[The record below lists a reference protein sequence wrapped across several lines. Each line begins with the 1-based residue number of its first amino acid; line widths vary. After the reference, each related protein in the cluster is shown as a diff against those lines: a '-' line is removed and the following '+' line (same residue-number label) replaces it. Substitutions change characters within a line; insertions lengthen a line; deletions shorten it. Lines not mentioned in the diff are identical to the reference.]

1 MPTTTTT
8 EPQGSVAIALAHAR
22 RLLDADPRLAADQA
36 VAILEVVPR
45 HAEATLILAT
55 ALRLSG
61 DLRQAVRVVDPLS
74 RAFPQSPPVQLEHGW
89 ILAAAGQTQAA
100 IAAFR
105 RALAAESELAEA
117 WRGLAEGLD
126 LLGDAD
132 GAQAAR
138 ARQMVLQIKG
148 GVRDPALMTAAAAL
162 VDGKPGE
169 AEAALRA
176 VLDARPDEPAALR
189 MLAEAV
195 ARLGRQEEAETLLVR
210 CLEIAP
216 GFTAARQ
223 NLATVLYRLGRSEDA
238 LVQLEGLLADDP
250 RNPAHLNL
258 KAAALARIGEYAQ
271 SIALYEDVL
280 ARYPQQPKG
289 WMSYGHALKTVGR
302 AADCVAAYRKAV
314 DQAPSL
320 GEAWWSLANMKT
332 WRFDEA
338 DLATMQAQLDRGD
351 LSDDDRLHL
360 DYALGKAHEDAG
372 RWAESFRHYET
383 GAALRRTQ
391 AAYDPATIH
400 QHVARAKAV
409 LTADLL
415 AQRAGQGCPAPDP
428 IFILGLPRSGST
440 LVEQILASHSA
451 VEGTMELPDIGAIA
465 KRLGGARTSRET
477 SAYPEILATLS
488 PEDLKALGEEFLDR
502 TRVQR
507 KTDRPLFIDKM
518 PNNWAHVGLIAL
530 TLPNARIIDAR
541 RHPMGCC
548 FSGFKQHFARGQAFS
563 YGLDD
568 IGRYYADYVELM
580 AHVDAVLPGR
590 VHRVIYEEMVAEPE
604 VQIRALLDYCGLP
617 FEESCLNFH
626 ENDRAVRTASSEQ
639 VRRPIFKDA
648 VEHWQNYE
656 SWLDPLKSALGPVL
670 SCYPAA
676 PEF

>member
-1 MPTTTTT
+1 MSTTTT
-8 EPQGSVAIALAHAR
+8 EPAGTVATALAHAR
-22 RLLDADPRLAADQA
+22 RLLGVDPRLAAEQA
-36 VAILEVVPR
+36 GAILEAVPR

-55 ALRLSG
+55 ALRLAG
-61 DLRQAVRVVDPLS
+61 DLPQALRTLDPLS

-89 ILAAAGQTQAA
+89 VLAAAGQTQGAV
-100 IAAFR
+100 AAFR
-105 RALAAESELAEA
+105 RAVAAEPDLAEA
-117 WRGLAEGLD
+117 WRGLAEALE
-126 LLGDAD
+126 LVGDEA
-132 GAQAAR
+132 GAQVAR
-138 ARQMVLQIKG
+138 ARQTVLQIRG
-148 GVRDPALMTAAAAL
+148 GVRDPALMAAAVAL

-169 AEAALRA
+169 AEKALRA
-176 VLDARPDEPAALR
+176 LLETRPDEPAALR

-238 LVQLEGLLADDP
+238 LVQLERLLADEP

-271 SIALYEDVL
+271 SIAIYEDVL
-280 ARYPQQPKG
+280 ARHPQQPKG

-302 AADCVAAYRKAV
+302 AADCAAAYRKAV

-338 DLATMQAQLDRGD
+338 DLAAMEAQLARAD

-372 RWAESFRHYET
+372 RWARSFEHYAR
-383 GAALRRTQ
+383 GAALRRAQ
-391 AAYDPATIH
+391 LAYDPERNRR
-400 QHVARAKAV
+400 HVARSKAV
-409 LTADLL
+409 LTAGLF
-415 AQRAGQGCPAPDP
+415 AERAGQGCPAPDP
-428 IFILGLPRSGST
+428 IFVLGLPRSGST

-465 KRLGGARTSRET
+465 KRLGGAKSSREP
-477 SAYPEILATLS
+477 SAYPEILA
-488 PEDLKALGEEFLDR
+488 DLDPDQLAALGQEFLDR

-507 KTDRPLFIDKM
+507 KTGRPLFIDKM

-530 TLPNARIIDAR
+530 TLPNAKIIDAR

-580 AHVDAVLPGR
+580 AHFDAVLPGR
-590 VHRVIYEEMVAEPE
+590 AHRVIYEEMVADPE
-604 VQIRALLDYCGLP
+604 AQIRALLDYCGLP

-670 SCYPAA
+670 TCYPAA

>member
-8 EPQGSVAIALAHAR
+8 EPSGSVATALAHAQ
-22 RLLDADPRLAADQA
+22 RLLAQDPRLAAEQA
-36 VAILEVVPR
+36 MAVLEAVPR

-61 DLRQAVRVVDPLS
+61 DLGQALRVADPLA
-74 RAFPQSPPVQLEHGW
+74 RAFAQSPPVQLEHGL

-100 IAAFR
+100 VAAFK
-105 RALAAESELAEA
+105 RAVAAEPELAEA
-117 WRGLAEGLD
+117 WRGLADALELI
-126 LLGDAD
+126 GDAD
-132 GAQAAR
+132 GARGAR
-138 ARQMVLQIKG
+138 ARQIKS
-148 GVRDPALMTAAAAL
+148 GVRDPVLMSAAAAL
-162 VDGKPGE
+162 VDEKPGE
-169 AEAALRA
+169 AEKILRA
-176 VLDARPDEPAALR
+176 LLATRPDEPAAIR

-216 GFTAARQ
+216 GFTAARH
-223 NLATVLYRLGRSEDA
+223 NLATVAYRLGRSEAA
-238 LVQLEGLLADDP
+238 LAQLDHLLAEEP
-250 RNPAHLNL
+250 RNPAYLNL

-271 SIALYEDVL
+271 SIAIYEDVL

-302 AADCVAAYRKAV
+302 SADCAAAYRKAV

-332 WRFDEA
+332 YRFTDA
-338 DLATMQAQLDRGD
+338 DLATLGEQAARQD

-372 RWAESFRHYET
+372 RYAESFAHYAK
-383 GAALRRTQ
+383 GAALRRAQ
-391 AAYDPATIH
+391 IHYDPAVMAR
-400 QHVARAKAV
+400 HVARSKAV
-409 LTADLL
+409 LTAELF
-415 AQRAGQGCPAPDP
+415 ASRAGQGCLAPDP
-428 IFILGLPRSGST
+428 IFILGLPRAGST

-451 VEGTMELPDIGAIA
+451 VEGTMELPDVTSMARRLSGA
-465 KRLGGARTSRET
+465 KTTKDE
-477 SAYPEILATLS
+477 SAYPEILAALG
-488 PEDLKALGEEFLDR
+488 PEDLEALGEEFLER

-518 PNNWAHVGLIAL
+518 PNNFAHIGLIAL
-530 TLPNARIIDAR
+530 MLPNAKIIDAR

-548 FSGFKQHFARGQAFS
+548 FSGFKQHFARGQNFS

-580 AHVDAVLPGR
+580 AHFDAVLPGR
-590 VHRVIYEEMVAEPE
+590 VHRVIYEAMIEDPE
-604 VQIRALLDYCGLP
+604 AQIRALLDYCGLP
-617 FEESCLNFH
+617 FEEACLNFH

-656 SWLDPLKSALGPVL
+656 SWLDPLKTALGPVL
-670 SCYPAA
+670 SSYPAA

>member
-8 EPQGSVAIALAHAR
+8 EPSGSVATALAHAR
-22 RLLDADPRLAADQA
+22 RLLDVDPRLAADQA
-36 VAILEVVPR
+36 VAILEAVPR

-61 DLRQAVRVVDPLS
+61 ELQQALRVVEPLS
-74 RAFPQSPPVQLEHGW
+74 RAFAQAPPIQLEHGR

-100 IAAFR
+100 IAAFK
-105 RALAAESELAEA
+105 RALAVDADLVEA
-117 WRGLAEGLD
+117 WRGLAEAFE
-126 LLGDAD
+126 LLGDVE
-132 GAQAAR
+132 GGEAAR
-138 ARQMVLQIKG
+138 ARQIKAG
-148 GVRDPALMTAAAAL
+148 ARDPLLMTAAVAL

-169 AEAALRA
+169 AEKILRDLLA
-176 VLDARPDEPAALR
+176 TRPDEPAAIR

-223 NLATVLYRLGRSEDA
+223 NLATVLYRLGRSEAA
-238 LVQLEGLLADDP
+238 LDQLDSLLAEDP

-271 SIALYEDVL
+271 SIAIYEDVL

-302 AADCVAAYRKAV
+302 PADCAAAYRKAV

-332 WRFDEA
+332 YRFDAA
-338 DLATMQAQLDRGD
+338 DLAAMEGQLAREN
-351 LSDDDRLHL
+351 LSDDDRFHLH
-360 DYALGKAHEDAG
+360 YALGKAHEDAARYG
-372 RWAESFRHYET
+372 ESFAHYAE
-383 GAALRRTQ
+383 GAALRRAQ
-391 AAYDPATIH
+391 VHYDPAVMTD
-400 QHVARAKAV
+400 HVARSKAA
-409 LTADLL
+409 LTADLF
-415 AQRAGQGCPAPDP
+415 ASKAGQGCPAPDP

-451 VEGTMELPDIGAIA
+451 VEGTMELPDVGAMA
-465 KRLGGARTSRET
+465 KRLGGAKTSRDV
-477 SAYPEILATLS
+477 SAYPEILTTLS
-488 PEDLKALGEEFLDR
+488 PEDLKALGAEFLDR

-507 KTDRPLFIDKM
+507 KTGRPLFIDKM
-518 PNNWAHVGLIAL
+518 PNNFAHIGLIAL
-530 TLPNARIIDAR
+530 MLPNAKIIDAR

-548 FSGFKQHFARGQAFS
+548 FSGFKQHFARGQTFS

-568 IGRYYADYVELM
+568 IGRYYADYVELL
-580 AHVDAVLPGR
+580 AHFDAVLPGR
-590 VHRVIYEEMVAEPE
+590 VHRVIYEEMVADPE
-604 VQIRALLDYCGLP
+604 TQIRALLDYCGLP

-656 SWLDPLKSALGPVL
+656 SWLDPLKTALGPVL
-670 SCYPAA
+670 SSYPAA
-676 PEF
+676 PQF

>member
-1 MPTTTTT
+1 MSAA
-8 EPQGSVAIALAHAR
+8 PQPSGSVATALAHAR
-22 RLLDADPRLAADQA
+22 RLLGVDPRLAAEQA
-36 VAILEVVPR
+36 AAILEAVPR

-55 ALRLSG
+55 ALRLQG
-61 DLRQAVRVVDPLS
+61 DLRQALHIIDPLS
-74 RAFPQSPPVQLEHGW
+74 RAFPQSSPVQLEHGW
-89 ILAAAGQTQAA
+89 SLAAAGQTQAA
-100 IAAFR
+100 AAAFK
-105 RALAAESELAEA
+105 RAVAAEPGLAEG
-117 WRGLAEGLD
+117 WRGLADSLD
-126 LLGDAD
+126 LLGDSE

-138 ARQMVLQIKG
+138 ARQIQG
-148 GVRDPALMTAAAAL
+148 GVRDPDLMAAAAAL

-169 AEAALRA
+169 AEKALRA
-176 VLDARPDEPAALR
+176 RLAARPDDPAALR

-195 ARLGRQEEAETLLVR
+195 ARLGRQEEAEDLLVR
-210 CLEIAP
+210 CLEIVP
-216 GFTAARQ
+216 GFSAARQ

-238 LVQLEGLLADDP
+238 LVQLERLLADEP
-250 RNPAHLNL
+250 ANPAHLNL

-271 SIALYEDVL
+271 AIAIYEDVL
-280 ARYPQQPKG
+280 ARHPQQPKG

-302 AADCVAAYRKAV
+302 AADCAAAYRKAV

-332 WRFDEA
+332 YRFTDA
-338 DLATMQAQLDRGD
+338 DLAAMEAQLARPD
-351 LSDDDRLHL
+351 LFDDDRLHL

-372 RWAESFRHYET
+372 RWAESFEHYAR
-383 GAALRRTQ
+383 GAALRRAQ
-391 AAYDPATIH
+391 LAYDPERNRA
-400 QHVARAKAV
+400 HVARSKAA
-409 LTADLL
+409 LTAEVF
-415 AQRAGQGCPAPDP
+415 ASRAGQGCPAPDP

-465 KRLGGARTSRET
+465 KRLGGAKTAREP
-477 SAYPEILATLS
+477 SAYPEILTTLD
-488 PEDLKALGEEFLDR
+488 PDQLAALGQEFLDR

-530 TLPNARIIDAR
+530 ALPNAKIIDAR

-563 YGLDD
+563 YGLED

-580 AHVDAVLPGR
+580 AHFDAVLPGR
-590 VHRVIYEEMVAEPE
+590 VHRVIYEEMVADPE
-604 VQIRALLDYCGLP
+604 TQIRALLDYCGLP
-617 FEESCLNFH
+617 FEETCLNFH
-626 ENDRAVRTASSEQ
+626 ENNRAVRTASSEQ